1 MDRIKQNMHKIE
13 DFNRMDDNLVECVPQ
28 GKQ

>member
-13 DFNRMDDNLVECVPQ
+13 DFNRMDGNLVECTPQ